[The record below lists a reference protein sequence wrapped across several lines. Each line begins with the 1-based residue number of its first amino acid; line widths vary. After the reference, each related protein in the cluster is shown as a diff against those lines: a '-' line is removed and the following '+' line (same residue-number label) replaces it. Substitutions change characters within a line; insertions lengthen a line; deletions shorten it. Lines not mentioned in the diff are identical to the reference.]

1 LLLSKLPDYSIF
13 VGDHIAASMMI
24 YLQKNAINL

>member
-1 LLLSKLPDYSIF
+1 